1 MGTFKMEECFKIFHT
16 FSEKFQHAVTDNEKR
31 RVQEEQAMIR
41 RKQREETLRRRQ
53 SNQPGT
59 PVSDSEGSLL
69 LDASQYDL
77 RYSPAMS
84 RRRLGS
90 FNSNG
95 DALLMRDECASP
107 DITPNGSLR
116 RRRSR
121 VLSEEDEGNLMD
133 FLRSSGHE
141 SSNRE
146 RKSAAYGSLDRS
158 WARRARSGSGS
169 KKRPDLLNVQFGADR
184 ERPSSPSPLAESK
197 PLAVEEHKPRISRE
211 WRQKIESWLQAN
223 EQDERQ
229 NDDYKKKLKRVTANR
244 RSYETDN
251 ESDRGSKLDPLPEE
265 KPPTV
270 TSPEPPSVPRIVAP
284 AGQGQ
289 TSATSPSPSDQQQLF
304 GGQMT
309 YKRVYPNWRPATSL
323 EQTDV
328 VGTIEALTGAASP
341 DADKSPW
348 RKSTLN
354 TANSAA
360 DSDDPSNP
368 RYRRQ

>member
-1 MGTFKMEECFKIFHT
+1 M
-16 FSEKFQHAVTDNEKR
+16 
-31 RVQEEQAMIR
+31 
-41 RKQREETLRRRQ
+41 
-53 SNQPGT
+53 
-59 PVSDSEGSLL
+59 SDSEGSLL

-95 DALLMRDECASP
+95 DALLLRDECASP

-197 PLAVEEHKPRISRE
+197 PLAVEEHKPRYAHHQSLYVPCPVVLCFCAYPPAPSR
-211 WRQKIESWLQAN
+211 
-223 EQDERQ
+223 
-229 NDDYKKKLKRVTANR
+229 
-244 RSYETDN
+244 
-251 ESDRGSKLDPLPEE
+251 
-265 KPPTV
+265 
-270 TSPEPPSVPRIVAP
+270 
-284 AGQGQ
+284 
-289 TSATSPSPSDQQQLF
+289 
-304 GGQMT
+304 
-309 YKRVYPNWRPATSL
+309 
-323 EQTDV
+323 
-328 VGTIEALTGAASP
+328 
-341 DADKSPW
+341 
-348 RKSTLN
+348 
-354 TANSAA
+354 ANSFIHLVLTHELTERTRMFLSRVIMSYAHTHYA
-360 DSDDPSNP
+360 FT
-368 RYRRQ
+368 RTR